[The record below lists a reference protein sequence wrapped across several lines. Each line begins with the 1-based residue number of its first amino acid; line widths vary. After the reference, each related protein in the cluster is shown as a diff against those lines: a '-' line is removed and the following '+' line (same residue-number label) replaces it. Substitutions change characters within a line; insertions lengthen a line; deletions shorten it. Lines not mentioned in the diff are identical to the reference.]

1 MFEKKKKKVKNK
13 KSTHLQCY
21 RRLGIHRKK
30 YFKFSNQ
37 LIYISLSGQI
47 YTYPS
52 YEEVLQSDKYI
63 LDELRITKFGESSA
77 IADIK
82 LLYKKLYKN
91 EYDPSNYSK
100 QNFEHYYIPP
110 SIIKAYNELG
120 IHNLY
125 KEQAEC
131 LCKIFLND
139 DIENKIKNG
148 IYMNNGY
155 NEEYV
160 SNENTH
166 CKSNVEGNTDFSMDL
181 NFFCDM
187 NIVEMKNI
195 NYTFVKKEDVQTDEF
210 TDIIKSDITFGKNNK
225 NGDIGNCM
233 DDKIKTYT
241 NENIPKNIPKNIH
254 EIINEYTNECNLNS
268 SHSKYD
274 RFDNVENSSYK
285 KMSEICNFNNNKN
298 NKFYNNFL
306 FKIPTGMGKTLIYD
320 ILIIRQ
326 VLYKGFRVILT
337 LPTLSLINEKYEYY
351 DKLFGDQTVSL
362 NIKKFNSNDFTGYS
376 YSLSTDLAL
385 CTYEQANTILS
396 IIIKNNLKFN
406 YLFILD
412 EIHYINN
419 QKRGFFIESLL
430 TKIKYIQKNFSHI
443 YNIKAYGFSATLS
456 NIDQLAEWLEANV
469 YESKTKLQR
478 IKYLYKMDNSLYKD
492 INKNEV
498 ERTLEN
504 CNVLD
509 PNHLGYLMSEE
520 FILKKN
526 VLIFCPSKN
535 KSEQTASFIS
545 TILPYYLNKREYKI
559 DMELQEKRFKL
570 LKDLK
575 DLTIKVANVEKMIMN
590 GIFYHHSGLN
600 INEKSLIENSFRNNI
615 LFCLCCTTT
624 LSVGINMNIH
634 TIIIR
639 SLKLGKSLITKDEIT
654 QMAGRCGRSQKKMYD
669 SITNSKNLDGNTNKS
684 SMTPDR
690 RYNDLSGLPPIL
702 DYDYDCDGK
711 VIIFVSNAEKHYLE
725 KILYDEEETSKLKT
739 TLNNFQMC
747 KFLLDFIHLKLIKT
761 KKDMFNFLYLYSIKF
776 FKSKNIE
783 DSINNDVD
791 NCNDNQNHSIIDMK
805 NNHINNNNN
814 NNDKCSSNNMSEKIL
829 MDVKLTFQYLFENK
843 LITIPYEQ
851 EKNYYEHVFNK
862 MFNINFCD
870 INKIFDFQ
878 YINQSVNPNILM
890 KYNITQKIN
899 VFKKLYHNYKGKNIT
914 VDKQTSFFTLPFIT
928 ILLIF
933 KDIEFNK
940 NLFQNLYVEFIKYL
954 FLININLQQYDLF
967 VYDILN
973 DDDPISCTELF
984 SYVQSASSIMEFIF
998 NYSIVQ
1004 YIYVKGFPP
1013 DVLLMIFAFCINS
1026 EINLKIHFDIYE
1038 QILMSHNKN
1047 IQNIFKFFGLNV
1059 EKLKNFELKNVDD
1072 LFDASASIIKGKLN
1086 IDQIYENLEWIKI
1099 KRFYYAMIIY
1109 DCYNDDVYQV
1119 ANKYRLKLK
1128 EIKTVYLRCI
1138 FNLSYNCRILKNFK
1152 NSLDIFCIILENLLS
1167 KMKTK
1172 SFPFI

>member
-77 IADIK
+77 ITDIK

-91 EYDPSNYSK
+91 EYDPSNYNK

-120 IHNLY
+120 IHKLY
-125 KEQAEC
+125 NEQAEC

-148 IYMNNGY
+148 IYMKHGN

-166 CKSNVEGNTDFSMDL
+166 YKSNVEGNTDFSMNL

-187 NIVEMKNI
+187 NIVAKKNK
-195 NYTFVKKEDVQTDEF
+195 NYTPVKKEDLQTDEF
-210 TDIIKSDITFGKNNK
+210 TDQIKSDITFGRNNK
-225 NGDIGNCM
+225 NGDNTVNYM
-233 DDKIKTYT
+233 DDKIKAHT
-241 NENIPKNIPKNIH
+241 NDNIH
-254 EIINEYTNECNLNS
+254 QNLRHNTNECSNEDTNEYNLSS
-268 SHSKYD
+268 SHSKCD
-274 RFDNVENSSYK
+274 TFDNIENSSYK
-285 KMSEICNFNNNKN
+285 KTSQICNLNNNQSH
-298 NKFYNNFL
+298 KFYNNFL

-351 DKLFGDQTVSL
+351 DKLFGDKTVSL

-385 CTYEQANTILS
+385 CTFEQANTILS

-419 QKRGFFIESLL
+419 QKRGFYIESLL

-478 IKYLYKMDNSLYKD
+478 IKYLYKIDNSLYKD
-492 INKNEV
+492 INKKEV

-509 PNHLGYLMSEE
+509 PNHLGYMMSEE

-559 DMELQEKRFKL
+559 NMELKEKRFKL

-600 INEKSLIENSFRNNI
+600 INEKSIIENSFRNNI

-639 SLKLGKSLITKDEIT
+639 SLKLGKSFITKDEIT

-669 SITNSKNLDGNTNKS
+669 STTSCKNLDDSINKS
-684 SMTPDR
+684 SMTTPDR
-690 RYNDLSGLPPIL
+690 RYSDSSGLPPIL

-761 KKDMFNFLYLYSIKF
+761 KKEMFDFLYLYSIKF
-776 FKSKNIE
+776 FKAKSME
-783 DSINNDVD
+783 GAINNA
-791 NCNDNQNHSIIDMK
+791 ID
-805 NNHINNNNN
+805 NNNNN
-814 NNDKCSSNNMSEKIL
+814 NNNNNNIGINVSEKIL
-829 MDVKLTFQYLFENK
+829 IDVKQTFQYLFENK

-862 MFNINFCD
+862 IFNINFCD

-878 YINQSVNPNILM
+878 YLNQTINPNILM

-899 VFKKLYHNYKGKNIT
+899 IFKKLYHNYKGNNIS

-973 DDDPISCTELF
+973 DDDPIACTELF

-998 NYSIVQ
+998 NYSIVK

-1038 QILMSHNKN
+1038 QILMSQNKN
-1047 IQNIFKFFGLNV
+1047 IKNIFQFFGLNV

-1119 ANKYRLKLK
+1119 AKKYRLKLK

-1152 NSLDIFCIILENLLS
+1152 NSLDIFCIVLENLLA